1 MLNGNK
7 TWIIIA
13 ALLIVVGAG
22 LFTVAMSLNGWNFT
36 KLSTRPYIT
45 KSHEI
50 TDSFTNIT
58 VNTNTADIV
67 LLPSEDGICRVTCT
81 DDEHVTYEVA
91 VRDGTLEINPFYKKK
106 NWYEYIAINFGQSK
120 ITLELPEAA
129 YGALLIRKS
138 TGKIEVPEDFAF
150 ESLDIQTSTGDVSVL
165 AAVSGDLK
173 IHTGTGDIWMDGST
187 PTSVDLSVSTGDI
200 HADRIACFGNVTVS
214 VSTGKTYLTDLTC
227 KNLNTTGNTGD
238 ITLKNVIAEQAFS
251 ITRTTGDVTLEGCD
265 AAEIF
270 IETDTGDVKGSLRTN
285 KVFIHNTNTGKVQLP
300 ESTTGGICKI
310 TTSTGDIRITVQ

>member
-1 MLNGNK
+1 MNGTK
-7 TWIIIA
+7 TWITVALILII
-13 ALLIVVGAG
+13 IGGG
-22 LFTVAMSLNGWNFT
+22 LFAAAMTAHGWDFT
-36 KLSTRPYIT
+36 KLSTRPYLT
-45 KSHEI
+45 KTH
-50 TDSFTNIT
+50 T
-58 VNTNTADIV
+58 VTEAFSDLSINTSTAKVV
-67 LLPSEDGICRVTCT
+67 LLPSSDGSVRVTCT

-150 ESLDIQTSTGDVSVL
+150 ESLDIQTSTGDVSVH

-173 IHTGTGDIWMDGST
+173 IHTGTGDIWIDGST

-310 TTSTGDIRITVQ
+310 TTSTGDIRVEIQ